1 MFIIKTGP
9 TIRKTEIGNVFI
21 KMSKINIF
29 FSTRVALG
37 TDISLGA

>member
-29 FSTRVALG
+29 STRVVLG